1 MTTQA
6 QAPPGPGGASTS
18 GPLVIIGGAE
28 DKVGK
33 RRLLRRFVTLSGGRG
48 RARIVVVPT
57 ASSVEPEMSEVY
69 TDAFTHLGAAEVRTL
84 RPASRREAD
93 DPDLAATTAGATG
106 IFMTG
111 GNQLKLSQWV
121 TGTALGHAIHAA
133 HRRGAAVAGTSA
145 GASVMS
151 SHMISLGGDGSTPRH
166 REAQL
171 TVGMGLLDGT
181 VIDQHFDQR
190 GRYGR
195 LMAVVAGSPSLLGIG
210 IDEDTAAVVTEQR
223 WLEVAGSGAVFVV
236 DAQHAT
242 SDAHEARAGAPLLFS
257 GAVVH
262 ALPAGARFDLRR
274 RVLVSFTERHPERA
288 LQVSHADRD
297 EARELAGRLRAQ
309 LLRHEDR

>member
-1 MTTQA
+1 M
-6 QAPPGPGGASTS
+6 PGPDGRPVPGA
-18 GPLVIIGGAE
+18 LVIIGGAE
-28 DKVGK
+28 DKVG
-33 RRLLRRFVTLSGGRG
+33 RRALLRRFVTLSGGRG
-48 RARIVVVPT
+48 KARIVVVPT
-57 ASSVEPEMSEVY
+57 ASSVEPEMALVY
-69 TDAFTHLGAAEVRTL
+69 TDAFTRLGAAEVTTV
-84 RPASRREAD
+84 RPTSRRSAD
-93 DPDLAATTAGATG
+93 DPELAAVTSGATG

-121 TGTALGHAIHAA
+121 TGTALGNALVAA
-133 HRRGAAVAGTSA
+133 HRRGAAVGGTSA

-151 SHMISLGGDGSTPRH
+151 SHMISLGGEGITPRH

-171 TVGMGLLDGT
+171 TVGLGILEGV

-190 GRYGR
+190 ARYGR

-210 IDEDTAAVVTEQR
+210 IDEDTAAVVTEAR

-236 DAQHAT
+236 DAQHAV
-242 SDAHEARAGAPLLFS
+242 SDAHEARSGAPLLLS

-262 ALPAGARFDLRR
+262 TLPSGSRFDLHR

-288 LQVSHADRD
+288 FQASHADRD
-297 EARELAGRLRAQ
+297 EARALAGRLRAQ